1 MIALILSEAYCY
13 DMLSI
18 AYIKALR
25 TREGRSTGGT
35 HEWVEYF
42 RLSTMITLQVDATK
56 HRDIA
61 ASSEYKTL
69 LRVNEEMY
77 DRINLM
83 KTRPATGEDAMY
95 IDDRV
100 HQRFLAKKALQ
111 ARWFPETPLTEIKHG
126 YENAIK
132 TILNGYLVMQT

>member
-1 MIALILSEAYCY
+1 MIALILSEAYAY

-18 AYIKALR
+18 AYIKSVR
-25 TREGRSTGGT
+25 TMEGRSTGAT
-35 HEWVEYF
+35 PEWHEYE
-42 RLSTMITLQVDATK
+42 RMSTLIDVQVGRDK
-56 HRDIA
+56 HYMVA
-61 ASSEYKTL
+61 CSFEYKDL

-100 HQRFLAKKALQ
+100 HQRYLAKKALQ
-111 ARWFPETPLTEIKHG
+111 ARWFPDSPLTETKHG
-126 YENAIK
+126 YSDKEGP
-132 TILNGYLVMQT
+132 TT